1 MKHFFEEFKKF
12 ALRGNAVDLAI
23 GVVIGAAF
31 TAITNSLVTNIL
43 TPPIGLLLGGID
55 FSALGFTLQGDAVI
69 QYGLFI
75 EACVNFIITAL
86 ALVAAAAGI
95 AIILIGA
102 IAAKAEPPP
111 PPNQAYTT
119 LPNGTVLNSAGQ
131 NTGRWERDATGD
143 VRFRDGRTGQVSNW
157 KIAPRAGGGSSY
169 IPSPHDMPPRH
180 PGLP

>member
-86 ALVAAAAGI
+86 ALFLFVKFINRLVLVAR
-95 AIILIGA
+95 
-102 IAAKAEPPP
+102 KE
-111 PPNQAYTT
+111 QEE
-119 LPNGTVLNSAGQ
+119 GTAPASEKSQELVVL
-131 NTGRWERDATGD
+131 EEIRDALRKG
-143 VRFRDGRTGQVSNW
+143 
-157 KIAPRAGGGSSY
+157 
-169 IPSPHDMPPRH
+169 
-180 PGLP
+180 

>member
-1 MKHFFEEFKKF
+1 MKSFFEEFKKF

-86 ALVAAAAGI
+86 ALFLFVKFINRLVLVAR
-95 AIILIGA
+95 
-102 IAAKAEPPP
+102 KE
-111 PPNQAYTT
+111 QEE
-119 LPNGTVLNSAGQ
+119 GTAPASEKSQELVVL
-131 NTGRWERDATGD
+131 EEIRDALRKG
-143 VRFRDGRTGQVSNW
+143 
-157 KIAPRAGGGSSY
+157 
-169 IPSPHDMPPRH
+169 
-180 PGLP
+180 